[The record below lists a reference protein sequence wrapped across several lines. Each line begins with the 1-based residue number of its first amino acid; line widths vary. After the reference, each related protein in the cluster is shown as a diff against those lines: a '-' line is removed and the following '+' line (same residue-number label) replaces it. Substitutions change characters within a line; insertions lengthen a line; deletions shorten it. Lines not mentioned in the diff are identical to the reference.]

1 MINVSSEEIS
11 FEVEERGNKEE
22 VNERLEDVERLEV
35 DERLEDEERLE
46 DDKEES
52 EDEDG
57 EREVKDVIMESRR
70 LARSL
75 CGGLLH

>member
-22 VNERLEDVERLEV
+22 VNERLEDVERM
-35 DERLEDEERLE
+35 EDEEKLE